1 MALIEW
7 RDEFSLG
14 VPDIDHEH
22 RELIELVRGV
32 FDNIES
38 NAPREETEALMGELY
53 AAISGH
59 FALEEDVM
67 RRTGYAEYREHKADH
82 ERLLDVLLE
91 LIDAVASGD
100 AVDEQGFGD
109 RVNDWF
115 ARHFGSFDARL
126 HALDAH

>member
-7 RDEFSLG
+7 REEFSLG

-22 RELIELVRGV
+22 RELIEMVRGV
-32 FDNIES
+32 FDCIAS
-38 NAPREETEALMGELY
+38 RRPRDETEALMGDLY

-59 FALEEDVM
+59 FALEEDIM
-67 RRTGYAEYREHKADH
+67 RRADYAEYGAHKTDH

-91 LIDAVASGD
+91 LIDEIASG
-100 AVDEQGFGD
+100 AEVDEEGFGS
-109 RVNDWF
+109 RINEWF

-126 HALDAH
+126 HSMVRH

>member
-22 RELIELVRGV
+22 RELIDLVRRV
-32 FDNIES
+32 FDCIAS
-38 NAPREETEALMGELY
+38 AAPREETEALMGELY

-59 FALEEDVM
+59 FALEEDIM
-67 RRTGYAEYREHKADH
+67 RRTGYAEYHEHKADH

-91 LIDAVASGD
+91 LIDAVASD
-100 AVDEQGFGD
+100 TAVDEQGFGAQ
-109 RVNDWF
+109 VNDWF

-126 HALDAH
+126 HSMVRH